1 MSKET
6 RPLIAALLFL
16 ISLNSWAQVNWV
28 SGGFDALSPNTIRFH
43 CLDGWFKLG
52 ENVDGRL
59 GLGGAS
65 IISNPNPNHYQSAIE
80 FWHLG
85 PAGLSYGL
93 GNGFSIEGSLE
104 VMFGPIWNKAFL
116 VDDEDIGWVPGIR
129 SASTSRQLA
138 LSKMIPVEDWGC
150 LSLRVGLRACGGI
163 DVYGKEDYLNNDIV
177 WVRDY
182 LGRLEP
188 YSTGFFAQAVFGVG
202 DWRGYRW
209 NKTRTPRALRPKPQ
223 KPSSRPAKTTRNSE
237 STSSKQKTKGQVSFT
252 EGSLDLNV
260 KNVFVIQ
267 GKGQSCSSNS
277 VESGLLDVVGTQ
289 LLSSYSVLER
299 QMLDVILEEQ
309 RLSMSGL
316 VFEATAVEAG
326 CLQGA
331 DGVVFC
337 QYGCL
342 GEDDL
347 LTIKLVDCK
356 TSSQIWVLSA
366 INTPP
371 LEAIQQLSRELK

>member
-1 MSKET
+1 MST
-6 RPLIAALLFL
+6 STLRTLTVLNLLFV
-16 ISLNSWAQVNWV
+16 ISLNSFAQVNWV
-28 SGGFDALSPNTIRFH
+28 SGGIDALNPNTVRFH
-43 CLDGWFKLG
+43 CLDTWIKAG
-52 ENVDGRL
+52 ENIDVRAGF
-59 GLGGAS
+59 GGVS
-65 IISNPNPNHYQSAIE
+65 LLPNPNQNQVRRTIE

-85 PAGLSYGL
+85 PGGLSYGL
-93 GNGFSIEGSLE
+93 GNGFAIEGSLE
-104 VMFGPIWNKAFL
+104 VIFEPGWNDAFL
-116 VDDEDIGWVPGIR
+116 VDNDDIGWVPGLR
-129 SASTSRQLA
+129 TVTTSQHLA
-138 LSKMIPVEDWGC
+138 LNKIIPVEDWGC
-150 LSLRVGLRACGGI
+150 LSLRIGLRSCGGI
-163 DVYGKEDYLNNDIV
+163 DIYEDYEYLVGQGI
-177 WVRDY
+177 RDWNY
-182 LGRLEP
+182 LGRFAP
-188 YSTGFFAQAVFGVG
+188 YSTGFFAQASFGVG
-202 DWRGYRW
+202 NWRNFRGNTSRPLR
-209 NKTRTPRALRPKPQ
+209 NPRPKPQ
-223 KPSSRPAKTTRNSE
+223 VPSPKPVKTTRTSQ
-237 STSSKQKTKGQVSFT
+237 STFNKSKGQVSFT
-252 EGSLDLNV
+252 EGSLELDV
-260 KNVFVIQ
+260 QNVFVIQ
-267 GKGQSCSSNS
+267 GKGKSCSNKN

-289 LLSSYSVLER
+289 LLSTYTVLER